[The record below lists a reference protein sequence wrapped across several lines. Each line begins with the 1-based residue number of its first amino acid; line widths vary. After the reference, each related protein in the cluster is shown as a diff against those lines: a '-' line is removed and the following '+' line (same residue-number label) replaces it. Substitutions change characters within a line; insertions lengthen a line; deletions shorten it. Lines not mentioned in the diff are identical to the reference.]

1 MQLLLLGSTS
11 KAILSVFKTGSRGGR
26 GCERAGGEGGGGLLS
41 FEKDKQVSHY
51 LDTVSCLNN
60 HDDMYPD
67 YTDKHHLVQIVHCAV
82 EELSAANR
90 CNTDVKF
97 IKILKCPSYPSP
109 PSASMSVPLCS
120 AAMALASGIP
130 TRSRKHSAGSARME
144 LYFS

>member
-1 MQLLLLGSTS
+1 MGWLE
-11 KAILSVFKTGSRGGR
+11 GR
-26 GCERAGGEGGGGLLS
+26 VGVLS
-41 FEKDKQVSHY
+41 FEKDKQVSDY

-67 YTDKHHLVQIVHCAV
+67 YTGKHHLVQIRRNIVHCAV
-82 EELSAANR
+82 AVGELNAANR
-90 CNTDVKF
+90 CNTNVKF